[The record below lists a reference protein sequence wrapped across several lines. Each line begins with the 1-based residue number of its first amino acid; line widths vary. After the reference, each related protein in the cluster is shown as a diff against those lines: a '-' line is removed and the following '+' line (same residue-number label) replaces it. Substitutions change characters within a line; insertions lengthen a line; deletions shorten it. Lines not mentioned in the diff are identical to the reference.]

1 MIDRT
6 REARLWRYGRF
17 AEGDK
22 RKPRDAVKGDEF
34 GIDAGI
40 VGRARLGD
48 GEKAQGEPDGLS
60 PSDSRGAVG
69 AHREEGRIQGTYSSF
84 GGNATVYIGHQ
95 EGSPRTADTDTRSD
109 GAVRRSEVGRQNDL
123 IGGDDTYSR
132 YKIKK
137 PIAPP
142 DYGGTA
148 IIEPEQD
155 EIIENA
161 EIPETAEKT
170 GETEE
175 IEDIQVEN
183 AENVQFEQDVPK
195 NEDLSIDDLTL
206 DDLLFM
212 GAAALLMSG
221 RMGDESMLLLSYL
234 LTCGL

>member
-6 REARLWRYGRF
+6 REAKLWRHGRF

-34 GIDAGI
+34 GVDAGI
-40 VGRARLGD
+40 LGRTRLD
-48 GEKAQGEPDGLS
+48 NGEKAQGEPDSLS
-60 PSDSRGAVG
+60 PSDSRGGSDAD
-69 AHREEGRIQGTYSSF
+69 REKGRVQGTYSSF
-84 GGNATVYIGHQ
+84 GGNSTVYIGRQ

-148 IIEPEQD
+148 IIEH
-155 EIIENA
+155 
-161 EIPETAEKT
+161 
-170 GETEE
+170 E
-175 IEDIQVEN
+175 IEENVEN
-183 AENVQFEQDVPK
+183 TENNENVEIAEVVEAVKKTENIENVQNMQNTSK
-195 NEDLSIDDLTL
+195 NEGLSIDDLTL

>member
-48 GEKAQGEPDGLS
+48 GEKAEGEPDGFTS
-60 PSDSRGAVG
+60 SDSRGAVG
-69 AHREEGRIQGTYSSF
+69 VHREEGRVRGTYSSF
-84 GGNATVYIGHQ
+84 GGNATVYIGRQ
-95 EGSPRTADTDTRSD
+95 EGSPRAAHTDTRSD

-148 IIEPEQD
+148 IIEPESD

-170 GETEE
+170 GEP
-175 IEDIQVEN
+175 EDVQVEN

-195 NEDLSIDDLTL
+195 NESLSIDDLTL

>member
-6 REARLWRYGRF
+6 RETRLWRYGRF

-22 RKPRDAVKGDEF
+22 RKPRDVVKGDEF
-34 GIDAGI
+34 SVDAGI
-40 VGRARLGD
+40 VGRARLDD
-48 GEKAQGEPDGLS
+48 GEKAKGDSLS
-60 PSDSRGAVG
+60 GSRGAVEVSG
-69 AHREEGRIQGTYSSF
+69 EEGRVQGTYSSF
-84 GGNATVYIGHQ
+84 GGNATVYIGRQ
-95 EGSPRTADTDTRSD
+95 EGSPRTADTDTRGD
-109 GAVRRSEVGRQNDL
+109 GTVRRSEVERQNDL

-148 IIEPEQD
+148 IVEPKPD
-155 EIIENA
+155 EIIENV
-161 EIPETAEKT
+161 ETFEEVENAEKP
-170 GETEE
+170 EE
-175 IEDIQVEN
+175 IEDVQVEN
-183 AENVQFEQDVPK
+183 GETVQSEQEMPK
-195 NEDLSIDDLTL
+195 KEGLSIDDLTL